1 MAFNFQ
7 TSLAKYKRNYAASA
21 DARKTGAQAV
31 RESPSVTAARNPQG
45 YLDGVNNAVQSGKW
59 QSRCNAVT
67 TQEWITAYTE
77 KGISNGNNG
86 VNNLSAK
93 AQKNMQDQQQYAQ
106 QVKEQVAAMPKGTEA
121 DSVARMMKNFELMR
135 DYGQRA

>member
-21 DARKTGAQAV
+21 DARKAGAQAV

-45 YLDGVNNAVQSGKW
+45 YLDGVTNAVSSGKW
-59 QSRCNAVT
+59 AARCNAVT

-86 VNNLSAK
+86 VQNLSAK
-93 AQKNMQDQQQYAQ
+93 AQKNMQDQQTYAQ
-106 QVKEQVAAMPKGTEA
+106 QVKEQIAAMPKGTES
-121 DSVARMMKNFELMR
+121 DSVARMMKNFDLMKA
-135 DYGQRA
+135 YGNRG